1 MTLIKKYSF
10 GIIFLLIL
18 SNVFISCEDDPTSVG
33 ITFIDPDDTTTTRVL
48 DSQID
53 TMEITADNYSY
64 YINTYTSGSFMIGNY
79 QNYTSKS
86 MLKFVE
92 VSPDYDSSKIISAVL
107 TLRYNGYYFQ
117 QDKGLTSFDIYKMT
131 SDFNYPDVNY
141 DSVTSSDYGN
151 VSQGSYLGTPSDT
164 QQINIPL
171 NNSLAGEW
179 LEYAADTSYQFKNYG
194 LMLLP
199 NASSNTIKGF
209 YSFVNT
215 TELIPFVTIILTKN
229 GVQDTVTLNISEQV
243 SLTNAPLSVVP
254 ADRFALQTG
263 IAFRNVL
270 NFDLSK
276 LPPNVI
282 INNVHFTFTLDSK
295 NSFISPDV
303 DRRIT
308 IGAVIDSTTNTDSLF
323 IAVSPIDSV
332 NYIASSTNLNGIFQ
346 RWNTGSLPNLG
357 LSMRTITEST
367 NLDYFVFYSP
377 TYSDASLVP
386 RIRITYTPRQQ

>member
-10 GIIFLLIL
+10 GIMLLLLL
-18 SNVFISCEDDPTSVG
+18 SNAFMSCENDPTSVG
-33 ITFIDPDDTTTTRVL
+33 ITFIDPEDTTSTRVI
-48 DSQID
+48 DSQTD
-53 TMEITADNYSY
+53 TMEITADNYKY
-64 YINTYTSGSFMIGNY
+64 YISTYTSKSFMVGNY

-92 VSPDYDSSKIISAVL
+92 VSPDYDSSKIILAVL
-107 TLRYNGYYFQ
+107 TLKYNDYYFQ
-117 QDKGLTSFDIYKMT
+117 QDKGLTAFDVYKMT
-131 SDFNYPDVNY
+131 KNFNYPDVLY
-141 DSVTSSDYGN
+141 DSVNSSDYGN

-164 QQINIPL
+164 QQVNIPL
-171 NNSLAGEW
+171 NNSLASEW

-194 LMLLP
+194 VMLLP

-215 TELIPFVTIILTKN
+215 TDLIPYVTIILTKN
-229 GVQDTVTLNISEQV
+229 GVQDTLTLNISEQV
-243 SLTNAPLSVVP
+243 SLTDAPLSVVP

-282 INNVHFTFTLDSK
+282 INNVLLTLTLDSK
-295 NSFISPDV
+295 NSFISPDA
-303 DRRIT
+303 DKRIT
-308 IGAVIDSTTNTDSLF
+308 LGAVIDSSTNTDSLF
-323 IAVSPIDSV
+323 ITVTPIDSV
-332 NYIASSTNLNGIFQ
+332 NYVASSTSLNGIFQ
-346 RWNTGSLPNLG
+346 RWNTGSLPNQG
-357 LSMRTITEST
+357 LAFRTITEST

-377 TYSDASLVP
+377 TYSDAALVP
-386 RIRITYTPRQQ
+386 RIRITYTQRLQ

>member
-10 GIIFLLIL
+10 GIIMFLLL
-18 SNVFISCEDDPTSVG
+18 SNVFTSCENDPTSVG
-33 ITFIDPDDTTTTRVL
+33 ITFIDPEDTTSTRVL

-53 TMEITADNYSY
+53 SMDITADNYKY
-64 YINTYTSGSFMIGNY
+64 YISTYTSNSFMIGNY

-92 VSPDYDSSKIISAVL
+92 VSPDYDSAKVISAVL
-107 TLRYNGYYFQ
+107 TLKYNGYFFQ
-117 QDKGLTSFDIYKMT
+117 NDNGLTAFDVYKMNT
-131 SDFNYPDVNY
+131 DFNYPDVLY
-141 DSVTSSDYGN
+141 DSVSPANYGT

-164 QQINIPL
+164 QQIKVTL
-171 NNSLAGEW
+171 NNSLASEW
-179 LEYAADTSYQFKNYG
+179 LEYAADTAYQFKNYG
-194 LMLLP
+194 VMLLP

-215 TELIPFVTIILTKN
+215 SDFIPYVTVILTKN
-229 GVQDTVTLNISEQV
+229 GVQDTLTLNISEQV
-243 SLTNAPLSVVP
+243 SLTDAPLSVVP

-263 IAFRNVL
+263 IVFRNVL
-270 NFDLSK
+270 KFDLSK

-295 NSFISPDV
+295 NSFIQADA
-303 DRRIT
+303 DKRIT
-308 IGAVIDSTTNTDSLF
+308 IGAVVDSATKTDSLF
-323 IAVSPIDSV
+323 TNVSPEDSI
-332 NYIASSTNLNGIFQ
+332 NYIASSTSLNGIFQ
-346 RWNTGSLPNLG
+346 RWNTGELPNLG

-377 TYSDASLVP
+377 SYTDAALIP